1 MNNTELLYATALACA
16 AEDIQERNTEYTVEQ
31 IFQHYIVKGQERLL
45 GELEANGR
53 QDN

>member
-1 MNNTELLYATALACA
+1 MNNTELLYAVALACA
-16 AEDIQERNTEYTVEQ
+16 AEDIQERNNEYTVEQ

>member
-1 MNNTELLYATALACA
+1 MNNTELLYAVALACA
-16 AEDIQERNTEYTVEQ
+16 AEDIQEINTEYTVEQ
-31 IFQHYIVKGQERLL
+31 IFRHYIVKGQERLL

>member
-1 MNNTELLYATALACA
+1 MNNTELLYATTLVCA
-16 AEDIQERNTEYTVEQ
+16 TEDIQERNAEYTVEQ
-31 IFQHYIVKGQERLL
+31 IFQHYIVKSQERLL